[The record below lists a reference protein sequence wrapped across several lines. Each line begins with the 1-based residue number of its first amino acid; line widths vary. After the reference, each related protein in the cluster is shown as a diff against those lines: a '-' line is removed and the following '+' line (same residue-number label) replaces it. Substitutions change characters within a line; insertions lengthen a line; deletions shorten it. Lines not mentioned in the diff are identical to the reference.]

1 MHSDTTTTT
10 GVDNGSDSISTTS
23 LPPSASS
30 QLLAMPRNGFT
41 SSPNA
46 RSKSITT
53 TDLDTNGV
61 LNRHATKNTSY
72 QIGVS
77 EDKGSR
83 RTMEDTHAFVVDFDH
98 IRGQLFAGVFDGHAG
113 IHAADACGHH
123 FHEYLLKSLKE
134 SPDMTVPDILN
145 KTYHE
150 MDAALSRM
158 CEESDG
164 KIHSGCTAVTAFL
177 RIEDAEGKQSFLDN
191 LSSPVTAESPKSEQA
206 TNSNQD
212 EPNSPHES
220 SAESGDD
227 LGKDHKG
234 SKSKKSTSNRIKKA
248 LRSLGSGTLS
258 GSLSPKTPKSG
269 SPTISRRPSAEN
281 IHIRVPP
288 EGARRVLYCANV
300 GDARGVLCRKGKAVR
315 LTYDHKGSDKQEA
328 KRITDAGGF
337 VMSGRVNGVLAVTR
351 SLGDSSMKEFV
362 VGAPYTT
369 ETELCDDDECLIL
382 ACDGLWDVISDQ
394 AAVDL
399 IRDTPDPQ
407 LASTRLMKYALS
419 HHTTD
424 NVTVEVIR
432 FKKQK
437 P

>member
-1 MHSDTTTTT
+1 MPLDT
-10 GVDNGSDSISTTS
+10 DISTDGGLNTS
-23 LPPSASS
+23 PPPSASS
-30 QLLAMPRNGFT
+30 QISAMPRNGF
-41 SSPNA
+41 SNSPNA
-46 RSKSITT
+46 RSKSITIT
-53 TDLDTNGV
+53 ELDTNGI
-61 LNRHATKNTSY
+61 LNRHASKNTSY

-113 IHAADACGHH
+113 SHAADACGNH

-134 SPDMTVPDILN
+134 SPDMTIPDILN

-150 MDAALSRM
+150 VDAALSRM

-177 RIEDAEGKQSFLDN
+177 RIEDDKGKQTFLDT
-191 LSSPVTAESPKSEQA
+191 LSSPVTADSPSSE
-206 TNSNQD
+206 TSPRSNQD
-212 EPNSPHES
+212 EPGSAHES

-227 LGKDHKG
+227 LGKDTKG
-234 SKSKKSTSNRIKKA
+234 SKGKKSTSNRIKKA
-248 LRSLGSGTLS
+248 LRSLGSGSLS

-269 SPTISRRPSAEN
+269 SPTISRKPSAEN
-281 IHIRVPP
+281 IQVRVPP
-288 EGARRVLYCANV
+288 EGLRRVLYCANV
-300 GDARGVLCRKGKAVR
+300 GDARGVLCRKGRAIR

-369 ETELCDDDECLIL
+369 ETELCEDDEYLIL
-382 ACDGLWDVISDQ
+382 ACDGLWDVITDQ
-394 AAVDL
+394 GAVDL
-399 IRDTPDPQ
+399 IRDINDAQ
-407 LASTRLMKYALS
+407 LASQKLLKYALT

-437 P
+437 S